1 MDATTQSG
9 STRPFLYTIG
19 ALLLLVL
26 IMFFWKGCAVRNV
39 QKQVDVERAELASQQ
54 EQLEQRL
61 REETAQRVEEVLRLM
76 AVPLGWAVR
85 TEAIGDDYDQ
95 IEDYANNLL
104 KQPRVRRVV
113 LVTPEGNVRMSTDR
127 KLQGQPAAQLF
138 GDLTAQQ
145 EITLRKDDAGDYQ
158 LMVPILGYNER
169 LGSLIVAIQAD

>member
-1 MDATTQSG
+1 MHEVRQTKSAM
-9 STRPFLYTIG
+9 PLWYVIG
-19 ALLLLVL
+19 ALALLVF
-26 IMFFWKGCAVRNV
+26 IMFFWKGCAVRSV
-39 QKQVDVERAELASQQ
+39 EKRVEDERAELATQQ

-61 REETAQRVEEVLRLM
+61 REETAQRIEEVLQLM

-95 IEDYANNLL
+95 IDDYANQLL

-127 KLQGQPAAQLF
+127 KIQGTPAEEVF
-138 GDLTAQQ
+138 GDLAAQP
-145 EITLRKDDAGDYQ
+145 EITLRKDDSGVYQ

-169 LGSLIVAIQAD
+169 LGSLIVAIEAD

>member
-1 MDATTQSG
+1 MNGAKQSN
-9 STRPFLYTIG
+9 PAKPLWYVIG
-19 ALLLLVL
+19 ALALLIF
-26 IMFFWKGCAVRNV
+26 IMFFWKGCAVRSV
-39 QKQVDVERAELASQQ
+39 EKQVEEERAELASQQ

-61 REETAQRVEEVLRLM
+61 REETAQRIEETLRLM

-95 IEDYANNLL
+95 IEDYANHLL
-104 KQPRVRRVV
+104 KQPRVQRVV

-127 KLQGQPAAQLF
+127 KLQGQPAVEIF

-145 EITLRKDDAGDYQ
+145 EITIRKDDSGDYQ

-169 LGSLIVAIQAD
+169 LGSLIVALEAD